1 MDKQYKVIDD
11 RGRLTIPRS
20 VRFLTGMD
28 GNRRIGQSIYA
39 GPILI
44 VGDTGDEYFEPLT
57 DEQADFYADKFKE
70 IEDISEE
77 EVQSDMYCTFIP
89 LEMN

>member
-1 MDKQYKVIDD
+1 MVSYHMTK
-11 RGRLTIPRS
+11 G
-20 VRFLTGMD
+20 
-28 GNRRIGQSIYA
+28 
-39 GPILI
+39 
-44 VGDTGDEYFEPLT
+44 
-57 DEQADFYADKFKE
+57 EQLEGLLNNTFKE

>member
-1 MDKQYKVIDD
+1 MAVI
-11 RGRLTIPRS
+11 TI
-20 VRFLTGMD
+20 TKD
-28 GNRRIGQSIYA
+28 N
-39 GPILI
+39 
-44 VGDTGDEYFEPLT
+44 
-57 DEQADFYADKFKE
+57 FYADKFKE